1 MEGIKLLDGDA
12 RVVQS
17 LEPWSP
23 PIEPIGVEQY
33 IMEGIVAPV
42 VVIDLLDPLRW
53 MRMSRWSWSSPGRI
67 AATLFQMLVF
77 QFEKSRQTPHSP
89 GVE

>member
-42 VVIDLLDPLRW
+42 VVIDLLDPSPPQVDADVQVVMVVARQD
-53 MRMSRWSWSSPGRI
+53 SSN
-67 AATLFQMLVF
+67 LV
-77 QFEKSRQTPHSP
+77 SDACIPI
-89 GVE
+89 

>member
-17 LEPWSP
+17 LKPWSP

-33 IMEGIVAPV
+33 IMESIVAPV
-42 VVIDLLDPLRW
+42 VVIDLLDP
-53 MRMSRWSWSSPGRI
+53 S
-67 AATLFQMLVF
+67 
-77 QFEKSRQTPHSP
+77 TP
-89 GVE
+89 